1 IVVKKSGT
9 YYITVSNTECDSTK
23 SNAIKITFHPSPQPQ
38 ILVSDT
44 IICENDSARLS
55 LSKSYSVIQWSNG
68 ENSQIIY
75 VMKDGMYSVTV
86 IDSNGCVGTASQ
98 YVKVVPNPEPVITK
112 ISPSVSCVGDS
123 IFLETSPTY
132 SEFYWYNADKNQLVS
147 TGKNKI
153 KITEDGH
160 YYVTVK
166 NAYSAIIDGNV
177 TTLLTG
183 IVLYIFGSGPVQGFA
198 TTLIIGILTSLFS
211 AIFISRLIFLTMMR
225 KNWNI
230 SFYNSKT
237 KDLLANAGYL
247 FIKAKKKAY
256 IISGIIILIG
266 LISLFTKGLNFGV
279 DFTGGRTYIVRF
291 DQNVKVNDVRS
302 SLKAVFGES
311 PEVKTFGGENQV
323 KITTKY
329 KIDDNSTT
337 IDSVIQGMLYTG
349 LKGFYKTS
357 INESDFDMSN
367 VEIGLMNS
375 QKVGPTIAD
384 DVKRAAVWA
393 MLFALLGIFIYIAIR
408 FKKWQYG
415 LGGVIA
421 LFHDSIIVISM
432 FSLFS
437 SILPFNM
444 EVDQAFIAAILT
456 IIGYSINDTV
466 IIFDRIRE
474 WNFLYPKRDLATNM
488 NGAMNSTLGRTL
500 NTAGT
505 TAITLLA
512 MFLLGGEIIRGFI
525 FALLM
530 GVIIGTYSS
539 IFIATPVAHDLIMWA
554 EKKKAKKVLAK

>member
-1 IVVKKSGT
+1 
-9 YYITVSNTECDSTK
+9 
-23 SNAIKITFHPSPQPQ
+23 
-38 ILVSDT
+38 
-44 IICENDSARLS
+44 
-55 LSKSYSVIQWSNG
+55 
-68 ENSQIIY
+68 
-75 VMKDGMYSVTV
+75 
-86 IDSNGCVGTASQ
+86 
-98 YVKVVPNPEPVITK
+98 
-112 ISPSVSCVGDS
+112 
-123 IFLETSPTY
+123 
-132 SEFYWYNADKNQLVS
+132 
-147 TGKNKI
+147 
-153 KITEDGH
+153 
-160 YYVTVK
+160 
-166 NAYSAIIDGNV
+166 
-177 TTLLTG
+177 
-183 IVLYIFGSGPVQGFA
+183 
-198 TTLIIGILTSLFS
+198 
-211 AIFISRLIFLTMMR
+211 
-225 KNWNI
+225 
-230 SFYNSKT
+230 
-237 KDLLANAGYL
+237 
-247 FIKAKKKAY
+247 
-256 IISGIIILIG
+256 
-266 LISLFTKGLNFGV
+266 
-279 DFTGGRTYIVRF
+279 
-291 DQNVKVNDVRS
+291 
-302 SLKAVFGES
+302 
-311 PEVKTFGGENQV
+311 EVKTFGGENQV